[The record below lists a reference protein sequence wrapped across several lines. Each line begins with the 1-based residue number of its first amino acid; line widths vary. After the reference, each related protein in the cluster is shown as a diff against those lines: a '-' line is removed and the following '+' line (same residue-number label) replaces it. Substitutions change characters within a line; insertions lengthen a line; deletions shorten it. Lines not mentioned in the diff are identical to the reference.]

1 MTPFFLGLQTEVFT
15 KRPPFFYSPHQ
26 MTPYF
31 SFVLTERPH
40 IYSVTERPL
49 LLGSCPHIPVTS
61 ICDSPRAL
69 MWRKGPFTNTCKGAW
84 CKYLSQKIF
93 GAPLHTAKKF
103 QGPPFLPWKLRV
115 NPIEK
120 HVNSIFN
127 GKSVVIFFRA
137 PLTRV
142 KNFKGPPFCIRP
154 PLTSVC
160 ERSLI
165 RLIHVHTNLENDIF
179 FRIKFNNFLLFRVM
193 TSKPNGFGIMVWF
206 YIIAHSWIF

>member
-1 MTPFFLGLQTEVFT
+1 MTTSWYVGLPNICLEGGIYVVAKRLRAHEMTSFFFFGLQTEVFT

-93 GAPLHTAKKF
+93 GAPLQTANKF
-103 QGPPFLPWKLRV
+103 QGPPL
-115 NPIEK
+115 
-120 HVNSIFN
+120 
-127 GKSVVIFFRA
+127 
-137 PLTRV
+137 
-142 KNFKGPPFCIRP
+142 FC
-154 PLTSVC
+154 
-160 ERSLI
+160 
-165 RLIHVHTNLENDIF
+165 HENYGS
-179 FRIKFNNFLLFRVM
+179 
-193 TSKPNGFGIMVWF
+193 TP
-206 YIIAHSWIF
+206 